1 MASSQKS
8 LASIAVQNPIFQQ
21 AAKNAVFEAVTTDPD
36 AAYWEEQNTNQQGEK
51 PVKDGSILDVS
62 EEELIKIR
70 KMARI
75 MRFAMIGICTCLFI
89 VSWYNFLST
98 SSSDLTTTF
107 LAMYLFVFALLL
119 CCFELAF
126 RQAALVIVQN
136 FGFMYSFKG
145 RSLFLAFV
153 AILSYQISTFGKVM
167 FGAIIAYVLLSLYV
181 YFKHPKFGKYLK
193 TLHYFNRTKSK
204 KPQQQEGGGGFMG
217 GMMSSKV

>member
-8 LASIAVQNPIFQQ
+8 LASVAVQNPIFQQ
-21 AAKNAVFEAVTTDPD
+21 AAKNAVFEAVANDD
-36 AAYWEEQNTNQQGEK
+36 AAYWEEQHTVQQA
-51 PVKDGSILDVS
+51 VKDGSVLDVS

-75 MRFAMIGICTCLFI
+75 LKFAMMGICTCLFI

-98 SSSDLTTTF
+98 SSSVLTTTF
-107 LAMYLFVFALLL
+107 LAMYLFIFALLL
-119 CCFELAF
+119 CCFELAL

-145 RSLFLAFV
+145 RSIFLAFV

-167 FGAIIAYVLLSLYV
+167 FGVIIGYVLFSLYV
-181 YFKHPKFGKYLK
+181 YHKHPKFGKYLK
-193 TLHYFNRTKSK
+193 TLHYFNRTKSVNK
-204 KPQQQEGGGGFMG
+204 QQGVIML
-217 GMMSSKV
+217 SSKV